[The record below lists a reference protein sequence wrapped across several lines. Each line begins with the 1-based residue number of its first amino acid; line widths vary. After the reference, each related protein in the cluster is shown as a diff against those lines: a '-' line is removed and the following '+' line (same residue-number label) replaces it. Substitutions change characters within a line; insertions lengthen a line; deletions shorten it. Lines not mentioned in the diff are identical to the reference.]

1 MDFLQI
7 LLLALALAADAF
19 SVGAALALRYRAS
32 RQVFRVAFHFGLFQA
47 LLPLL
52 GALLGSALLVH
63 VERFDHW
70 VAFGLLALVGGRMI
84 WSGLHGESERTT
96 SVDLTRGWSLIGLSV
111 AVSID
116 ALAVGIT
123 LPAAGAPVGLAVTT
137 FGVVAG
143 LATFVAMRLVAP
155 FARRLGGRIE
165 VVAGLVLIA
174 LGIKILQDHTG
185 FLPLG

>member
-1 MDFLQI
+1 MGFLQV

-19 SVGAALALRYRAS
+19 SIGAVLALRYHSA

-52 GALLGSALLVH
+52 GALLGDALLVR
-63 VERFDHW
+63 VEAIDHW
-70 VAFGLLALVGGRMI
+70 VAFGLLAVVGGRMV
-84 WSGLHGESERTT
+84 WSGLREQSGRVA
-96 SVDLTRGWSLIGLSV
+96 SVDLTRGWSLVGRSL

-123 LPAAGAPVGLAVTT
+123 LPATAAPVGLAVTT

-143 LATFVAMRLVAP
+143 LATLAAMRLVAP
-155 FARRLGGRIE
+155 LARRLGRRVE
-165 VVAGLVLIA
+165 VVAGLVLFA
-174 LGIKILQDHTG
+174 QGLKILQDHTG
-185 FLPLG
+185 FLGLG